1 MSGITKKFI
10 ENKSKGL
17 VVKEICIQCNRE
29 TNHEI
34 VTSYELWGQED
45 CGGDYTIEWCHSCQ
59 VIQCKGCEALSFRE
73 ENSCSEDYH
82 QISDDE
88 WDDGTRVTL
97 YPKRSEHMRVAKEF
111 DNVPYH
117 LLRIYKESI
126 EAFNN
131 DSFVLTAA
139 GLRALV
145 EGVCSNLGVL
155 DGLVPSEKG
164 EAIRKNNLE
173 GKIFGLNEGGYLT
186 AASAK
191 FLHEHRFMGNN
202 AVHALQRPA
211 RADLLIAID
220 LLEHSLNEIFE
231 VSVKAEGL
239 EASRKLRKERL
250 LVKK

>member
-1 MSGITKKFI
+1 MAKITKNFF

-17 VVKEICIQCNRE
+17 VVKEICVQCNRE

-34 VTSYELWGQED
+34 VTSYELHGQED
-45 CGGDYTIEWCHSCQ
+45 CGGDYTIDWCNSCQ

-73 ENSCSEDYH
+73 ESSCSEDYY
-82 QISDDE
+82 QISNDE
-88 WDDGTRVTL
+88 WDDGTKVTL

-111 DNVPYH
+111 DNVPSH

-145 EGVCSNLGVL
+145 EGVCSYLKVL

-164 EAIRKNNLE
+164 EAIRKTNLE
-173 GKIFGLNEGGYLT
+173 GKIFGLSDRGYLT
-186 AASAK
+186 AVSAK
-191 FLHEHRFMGNN
+191 FLHEHRFMGND
-202 AVHALQRPA
+202 AVHALQRPS
-211 RADLLIAID
+211 RVDLLIAID

-231 VSVKAEGL
+231 VPVKAEGL
-239 EASRKLRKERL
+239 EVSRKLRKERL